1 MSAVDRLVEKAMA
14 AARAAEKQS
23 GTLTPLASLF
33 QLEPASGQHLE
44 RNVA

>member
-14 AARAAEKQS
+14 AARAMEKQS
-23 GTLTPLASLF
+23 GTLTQF